1 MIQSDRPVS
10 SLSKTTTHGI
20 PRQHASLFFAAYAV
34 ATLCFLAVLGS
45 DYAARLF
52 LPYTPPLIAFA
63 LWLRDPSR
71 LVRTPQWRLV
81 ASSFGVAAL
90 VVVVL
95 SPSRP
100 LFPVNTFVEA
110 LSAHGPASV
119 AERVSTVY
127 STYARRADAFASVR
141 GDLTSED
148 TAVGF
153 LSSGNDLETSLWR
166 PFSSRK
172 IVHVL
177 PTSSLSEL
185 ASLGVNK
192 VLVSDRAV
200 KSMPVASQSRLAW
213 LLQGTILRTY
223 RIRQFASQDEDLFI
237 LVSLDLP
244 TE

>member
-1 MIQSDRPVS
+1 
-10 SLSKTTTHGI
+10 
-20 PRQHASLFFAAYAV
+20 
-34 ATLCFLAVLGS
+34 
-45 DYAARLF
+45 
-52 LPYTPPLIAFA
+52 
-63 LWLRDPSR
+63 
-71 LVRTPQWRLV
+71 
-81 ASSFGVAAL
+81 
-90 VVVVL
+90 
-95 SPSRP
+95 
-100 LFPVNTFVEA
+100 
-110 LSAHGPASV
+110 
-119 AERVSTVY
+119 
-127 STYARRADAFASVR
+127 
-141 GDLTSED
+141 
-148 TAVGF
+148 VGF